1 VTESA
6 IADTSRR
13 SIGRGATSGATFTLA
28 SRLSGL
34 ARVGVSAA
42 VLGPTFFGNI
52 FQSVNTLPNLVVS
65 SLGWSV
71 VSPLLV
77 PVLVRVSD
85 RFTGREARSNAE
97 RLAGGFL
104 TAQLFLLAAAAA
116 VLLMGAGPIS
126 RLLTLGVKDP
136 AAAASIR
143 HAAVVLV
150 LLVGPQVLMYGVIG
164 VSSAVQHAAGR
175 FALPAGAPVVE
186 NVGVI
191 IALAVTA
198 NRFGTGNEL
207 ASHAGAAS
215 VWLGIGSTVA
225 VVAHAALQWF
235 GAYRSGIVV
244 RPRWAFAD
252 PELRSLLRMAPA
264 SVVSTAL
271 VDLRYLA
278 IAVAC
283 STVAGGFVAFQ
294 IALQFA
300 FFVPA
305 LFGRPVGTAL
315 LGPLRLDID
324 AGDRAGFAVQY
335 RTGLRIVR
343 LFSIPAGAALVVFS
357 GQLARVVSVGAMG
370 TTRGVNLVR
379 VSILMIGLSVI
390 AESAYEVSRHASFA
404 RGNVS
409 APLRATLL
417 RCAVMA
423 GGLVAGVMF
432 ATHHTAAQ
440 SSARGVVTV
449 ALLGLTVT
457 LADTVSAVTLHRMVH
472 RPYRD
477 IPVANGTPGALRPL
491 VGAVLGA
498 AAVGLAI
505 ERAVRAGIGIGRIG
519 GLVTLIAAAG
529 AFGAVY
535 FGWILRSGV
544 GTWLRAEWS
553 GATREPTPVVT
564 GAHAH
569 TDDDGFN
576 DSATAPL
583 PPPQLVAVAHLPVTT
598 MPTGDRV
605 LIGALVAFTVAL
617 VVGVLAA
624 IAPLA
629 AIALAAVSSVCILVI
644 TRPAWAVYLYLGAFP
659 FLAGID
665 RGRLVPVL
673 RATEALQLLVTVAAL
688 VGLVGRLVRNGR
700 DPSIRIGP
708 VDVSFVAMAVTGSVL
723 PVAWLAV
730 RNEPLTSA
738 DLMACLP
745 LWRYLGLYV
754 LVRSVMRTRDE
765 MRRAAT
771 VVLATACGVAII
783 GIAQSFNVPGVRNGL
798 VKFWSSSLNPNEA
811 ANGRASTTFASPIAT
826 ATFLSLSFGLALA
839 LLVGSKRRSPAILRP
854 VAVLLFIGAAS
865 TGQVSA
871 VLALFV
877 VTVVTAAMAG
887 RLGLLV
893 RWAVPALAVLS
904 LVLWP
909 IVQRR
914 LGDVD
919 NKSGLPQSW
928 VVRIDNLRTLYLP
941 EFHGLRWLFGVR
953 PDSVAT
959 PLDRGRQVAFLES
972 GYLSLL
978 WIGGIPLLISYVGFV
993 VASTR
998 SLLQRPRLF
1007 DYFGRSVTIAAVSSV
1022 TAIAV
1027 LNFTDAHLTF
1037 RGGADVT
1044 FVLLAIAVAAR
1055 AQKTPVA
1062 AIASMRD
1069 HAVVAA

>member
-6 IADTSRR
+6 SADTSRR

-104 TAQLFLLAAAAA
+104 TAQLFLLAVAAA
-116 VLLMGAGPIS
+116 VLLLGAGPIA

-164 VSSAVQHAAGR
+164 VSSAAQHAAGR

-191 IALAVTA
+191 IALALTA
-198 NRFGTGNEL
+198 NRFGTGSEL

-215 VWLGIGSTVA
+215 VWLGIGSTIA
-225 VVAHAALQWF
+225 VVAHAGLQWF
-235 GAYRSGIVV
+235 GAYRAGIVV

-278 IAVAC
+278 LAVAC

-315 LGPLRLDID
+315 LGPLRRDID

-417 RCAVMA
+417 RCGVMA
-423 GGLVAGVMF
+423 GGLVGGVMF
-432 ATHHTAAQ
+432 ATHHSVAQ
-440 SSARGVVTV
+440 SSARGILTV
-449 ALLGLTVT
+449 ALLGLAVT
-457 LADTVSAVTLHRMVH
+457 SADTASAVALHRMVH

-477 IPVANGTPGALRPL
+477 IPVAHGTPGALRPL
-491 VGAVLGA
+491 VAAVLMA
-498 AAVGLAI
+498 AALGLAV
-505 ERAVRAGIGIGRIG
+505 ERAVRAGVGVGRIG
-519 GLVTLIAAAG
+519 GLVTLVAAAG

-553 GATREPTPVVT
+553 GANRQQGRAV
-564 GAHAH
+564 AHAH
-569 TDDDGFN
+569 TGDDGVAE
-576 DSATAPL
+576 SL
-583 PPPQLVAVAHLPVTT
+583 PPPQLVSVARLPVTT

-673 RATEALQLLVTVAAL
+673 RATEALQLLVTGAAVL
-688 VGLVGRLVRNGR
+688 GLVGRLVRNGR

-730 RNEPLTSA
+730 RNDPLSSA

-754 LVRSVMRTRDE
+754 LVRTVMRTRDE

-771 VVLATACGVAII
+771 VLLVAACGVAVI
-783 GIAQSFNVPGVRNGL
+783 GIGQSFNAPGIRGVL
-798 VKFWSSSLNPNEA
+798 LKYWSSALSPNEA
-811 ANGRASTTFASPIAT
+811 ANGRASTTFGSPIAT

-839 LLVGSKRRSPAILRP
+839 LLVGSKRRAPAILRP
-854 VAVLLFIGAAS
+854 VAFLLFVGAVS

-871 VLALFV
+871 VLALLV

-893 RWAVPALAVLS
+893 RWSVPVLAVMS

-1022 TAIAV
+1022 SAIAL

-1055 AQKTPVA
+1055 AQRTPVA
-1062 AIASMRD
+1062 SVASMREQT
-1069 HAVVAA
+1069 VVAA

>member
-164 VSSAVQHAAGR
+164 VSSAAQHAAGR

-225 VVAHAALQWF
+225 VVAHAGLQWF
-235 GAYRSGIVV
+235 GAYRAGIVV

-278 IAVAC
+278 LAVAC

-315 LGPLRLDID
+315 LGPLRRDID

-343 LFSIPAGAALVVFS
+343 LFSIPAGVGLVVFS

-370 TTRGVNLVR
+370 TTRGINLVR

-423 GGLVAGVMF
+423 GGLVGGVMF
-432 ATHHTAAQ
+432 ATHRTVAQ
-440 SSARGVVTV
+440 SSARGVLTV
-449 ALLGLTVT
+449 ALLGLAVT
-457 LADTVSAVTLHRMVH
+457 LADTASAVTLHRMVH

-491 VGAVLGA
+491 VAAVLMA
-498 AAVGLAI
+498 AALGLAV
-505 ERAVRAGIGIGRIG
+505 ERAVRAGIGVGRIG

-553 GATREPTPVVT
+553 GATREQVHA
-564 GAHAH
+564 GARAG
-569 TDDDGFN
+569 DDRGPDGVP
-576 DSATAPL
+576 APL
-583 PPPQLVAVAHLPVTT
+583 PPPQLVAVAQLPVTT

-629 AIALAAVSSVCILVI
+629 AVALAAVSSVCILVI

-673 RATEALQLLVTVAAL
+673 RATEALQLLVTVAAV

-765 MRRAAT
+765 MRRAAI
-771 VVLATACGVAII
+771 VLLATACGVAII
-783 GIAQSFNVPGVRNGL
+783 GIAQSFNAPGVRNVL

-826 ATFLSLSFGLALA
+826 ATFLALSFGLALA
-839 LLVGSKRRSPAILRP
+839 LLVGSKRRAPAILRP

-893 RWAVPALAVLS
+893 RWSVPVLAVLS
-904 LVLWP
+904 LLLWP

-1062 AIASMRD
+1062 AIAAMRD

>member
-6 IADTSRR
+6 VAETTGP

-52 FQSVNTLPNLVVS
+52 FQSVNTLPNVVVS

-116 VLLMGAGPIS
+116 VLLAGAGPIS
-126 RLLTLGVKDP
+126 RLLTLGVKD
-136 AAAASIR
+136 AATAASIR

-150 LLVGPQVLMYGVIG
+150 LLVGPQVLLYGVIG
-164 VSSAVQHAAGR
+164 VASAAQHAAGR

-191 IALAVTA
+191 VALALTA
-198 NRFGTGNEL
+198 GRFGTGAEL

-215 VWLGIGSTVA
+215 VWLGIGSTIA

-235 GAYRSGIVV
+235 GAFRAGIVV

-278 IAVAC
+278 LAVAC

-315 LGPLRLDID
+315 LGPLRRDLDT
-324 AGDRAGFAVQY
+324 GDRAGFAVQY

-343 LFSIPAGAALVVFS
+343 LFSIPAGVALVAFS

-370 TTRGVNLVR
+370 TPRGVNLVR

-423 GGLVAGVMF
+423 AGLIGGVMV
-432 ATHHTAAQ
+432 ATRATTAQ
-440 SSARGVVTV
+440 SSTRGVLTV
-449 ALLGLTVT
+449 ALLGLAVT
-457 LADTVSAVTLHRMVH
+457 AADLASAVALHRMV
-472 RPYRD
+472 RQPYRD
-477 IPVANGTPGALRPL
+477 IPVATGTPGALRPL
-491 VGAVLGA
+491 LAAVLVA
-498 AAVGLAI
+498 AAIGLAV
-505 ERAVRAGIGIGRIG
+505 ERAVRAGIGVGRIG
-519 GLVTLIAAAG
+519 GLVTLASAAA

-535 FGWILRSGV
+535 AGWIVRSGV
-544 GTWLRAEWS
+544 GAWLRSEWS
-553 GATREPTPVVT
+553 GAKREPEPVMVAADT
-564 GAHAH
+564 GGASRA
-569 TDDDGFN
+569 D
-576 DSATAPL
+576 APL
-583 PPPQLVAVAHLPVTT
+583 PPPQLTVVAQLPAAT

-605 LIGALVAFTVAL
+605 LIGVLVAFTVAL

-624 IAPLA
+624 LAPLA
-629 AIALAAVSSVCILVI
+629 AIGLAAVSSVCILVI

-673 RATEALQLLVTVAAL
+673 RATEALQLLVTVAAV

-700 DPSIRIGP
+700 NPSIRVGP
-708 VDVSFVAMAVTGSVL
+708 IDVSFVAMAVTGSVL
-723 PVAWLAV
+723 PVAWLLV
-730 RNEPLTSA
+730 RHEPIASA

-754 LVRSVMRTRDE
+754 LVRSVMRNRDE
-765 MRRAAT
+765 MRRAAA
-771 VVLATACGVAII
+771 VLLVAACGVAVI
-783 GIAQSFNVPGVRNGL
+783 GIGQSFNAPGVRNVL
-798 VKFWSSSLNPNEA
+798 VKYWSSSLNPNEA
-811 ANGRASTTFASPIAT
+811 ANGRASTTFGSPIAT

-839 LLVGSKRRSPAILRP
+839 LLVGSKRRAPAVLRP
-854 VAVLLFIGAAS
+854 VAVLLFVGAVS
-865 TGQVSA
+865 TGQISA
-871 VLALFV
+871 VLALLV
-877 VTVVTAAMAG
+877 VSIVTAAMTG
-887 RLGLLV
+887 RLGSLL
-893 RWAVPALAVLS
+893 RWSIPALALMS

-919 NKSGLPQSW
+919 RSSGLPQSW

-941 EFHGLRWLFGVR
+941 EFRGLRWLFGVR

-978 WIGGIPLLISYVGFV
+978 WIGGIPLLVSYVGFV

-1007 DYFGRSVTIAAVSSV
+1007 DYFGRSVSIAAVSSV
-1022 TAIAV
+1022 AAIAL

-1044 FVLLAIAVAAR
+1044 FALLAIAIAAR
-1055 AQKTPVA
+1055 AQRTAVADVKTQREGV
-1062 AIASMRD
+1062 
-1069 HAVVAA
+1069 VVAA